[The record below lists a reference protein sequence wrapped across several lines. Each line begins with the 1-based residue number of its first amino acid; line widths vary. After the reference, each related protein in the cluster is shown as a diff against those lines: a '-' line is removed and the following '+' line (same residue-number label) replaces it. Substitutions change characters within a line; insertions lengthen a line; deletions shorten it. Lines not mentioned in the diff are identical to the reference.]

1 MHKKEFAKDFLSLLK
16 LMTKCFYCLFIL
28 NIIFSMLLQ
37 ATRRYLVFYEMY
49 QRFASYI
56 KSLVVSNEY
65 FIVKVSLKT
74 FKALFKFF
82 EVKLFAAS
90 SLNSLVYLFC
100 LQVEAVTFEKSTLH
114 LTLFPFTHWYS
125 LLCKAKSSGQAY
137 KGSLLFVNL
146 SLFHSSFSVILSV
159 CFSFHFVFSYF
170 ILISLPLILTLCVP
184 FLRSWLV
191 CLSLCISLQVFFLSH
206 S

>member
-1 MHKKEFAKDFLSLLK
+1 M
-16 LMTKCFYCLFIL
+16 
-28 NIIFSMLLQ
+28 
-37 ATRRYLVFYEMY
+37 
-49 QRFASYI
+49 
-56 KSLVVSNEY
+56 
-65 FIVKVSLKT
+65 
-74 FKALFKFF
+74 
-82 EVKLFAAS
+82 
-90 SLNSLVYLFC
+90 YLFC

-170 ILISLPLILTLCVP
+170 ILISLPLILTLWV
-184 FLRSWLV
+184 S
-191 CLSLCISLQVFFLSH
+191 FFLHFLSSVH
-206 S
+206 GLFVYHFAYLCKCFFFHTPERLFALLLIIEANHKNLMANIGHERTAILFGWSFAIMWMS